1 MANFNVFVPARKGS
15 DMPDLTLKVEA
26 SNWLVALKESLK
38 QIGEQGDAL
47 ANIVCETAP
56 DGSIRVADPGS
67 KRVFVIAKVDS
78 ARDAEFEKEAERRA
92 VESRSLAV
100 AAEKA
105 HKETE
110 ARLKEVEN
118 RMSVVPPKPAEPV
131 QAAPAPV
138 APAAAAPAAAA
149 PAAAAPA
156 AAAPAAAAPV
166 VDDTARRLEEEK
178 RRLEAELA
186 AAKAKLEA
194 AARKAAEEAT
204 GVLGHVE
211 VQKVEKKPA
220 GKAAKDAPKAK
231 AGGDEWGDL
240 DDWYDGVDTSEETI
254 DGVVSDLFLATSQ
267 LHEKNES
274 ESALEVL
281 KLAAKYVTSEAA
293 SVFYSD
299 INSALKDLVI
309 VAASG
314 PVGNKILGVRVPL
327 GKGIVG
333 FSVVNGVKLIVNS
346 VDRNPNFYGKLDQE
360 FGFKTHSILCVPI
373 QHGERTY
380 GAIEMIN
387 KKGEDS
393 TWTANDANVIESLAK
408 ILGRAVDTSINVRK
422 D

>member
-38 QIGEQGDAL
+38 QIGEQGDSL

-56 DGSIRVADPGS
+56 DGSIRVADPAS
-67 KRVFVIAKVDS
+67 RRVFLIAKVDS

-92 VESRSLAV
+92 AESRSLAE

-110 ARLKEVEN
+110 ARLKDVQD
-118 RMSVVPPKPAEPV
+118 RMS
-131 QAAPAPV
+131 
-138 APAAAAPAAAA
+138 AAPAAAA
-149 PAAAAPA
+149 QPAPEAAETARQVSFAPA
-156 AAAPAAAAPV
+156 APTPAPA
-166 VDDTARRLEEEK
+166 VDETARRLEDEK

-186 AAKAKLEA
+186 EAKAKLEA
-194 AARKAAEEAT
+194 AARKAADEAT

-211 VQKVEKKPA
+211 VAKVEKKPA
-220 GKAAKDAPKAK
+220 AAVKSPAAAARPARE
-231 AGGDEWGDL
+231 EWGDL
-240 DDWYDGVDTSEETI
+240 DDWYDGVDTNEETI
-254 DGVVSDLFLATSQ
+254 DGVVSDLFLATAN

-281 KLAAKYVTSEAA
+281 KLAAKYVSTEAA
-293 SVFYSD
+293 SIFYSD
-299 INSALKDLVI
+299 MNSALKDLVI

-314 PVGNKILGVRVPL
+314 PVGGKILGVRIPL

-387 KKGEDS
+387 KKGEDD
-393 TWTANDANVIESLAK
+393 TWTTNDANVLESLAK
-408 ILGRAVDTSINVRK
+408 ILGRAVETSISSKK

>member
-38 QIGEQGDAL
+38 RIGEQGDAL

-67 KRVFVIAKVDS
+67 RRVFVIAKVDS
-78 ARDAEFEKEAERRA
+78 ARDAEFEKEADRRA
-92 VESRSLAV
+92 AESRSIAK
-100 AAEKA
+100 AAEQA
-105 HKETE
+105 HKETA
-110 ARLKEVEN
+110 ARLKDVES
-118 RMSVVPPKPAEPV
+118 RIS
-131 QAAPAPV
+131 AAPTAPV
-138 APAAAAPAAAA
+138 ETPVPAAETVPIISATPAAAPPAPA
-149 PAAAAPA
+149 
-156 AAAPAAAAPV
+156 
-166 VDDTARRLEEEK
+166 VDETARRLEDEK

-186 AAKAKLEA
+186 EAKATLEA

-204 GVLGHVE
+204 GVLGRVE
-211 VQKVEKKPA
+211 VERVEKKLTHKEAPA
-220 GKAAKDAPKAK
+220 VKAK
-231 AGGDEWGDL
+231 ARSNEWGDL

-281 KLAAKYVTSEAA
+281 KLAAKYVTAEAA
-293 SVFYSD
+293 SIFYSD
-299 INSALKDLVI
+299 MNSALKDLVI

-314 PVGNKILGVRVPL
+314 PVGNKIIGIRVPL

-333 FSVVNGVKLIVNS
+333 FSVINGVKLIVNS

-373 QHGERTY
+373 QHGDRTY
-380 GAIEMIN
+380 GAIEVIN
-387 KKGEDS
+387 KRGEDA
-393 TWTANDANVIESLAK
+393 TWTTNDANVLESLAK
-408 ILGRAVDTSINVRK
+408 ILGRAVETSIQARK
-422 D
+422 E

>member
-67 KRVFVIAKVDS
+67 RRVFVIAKVDS

-92 VESRSLAV
+92 AESRSLAE
-100 AAEKA
+100 AAEQA
-105 HKETE
+105 HKETA
-110 ARLKEVEN
+110 ARLKDVEN
-118 RMSVVPPKPAEPV
+118 RISAAPAAPVEAPVPAAETVPIV
-131 QAAPAPV
+131 SPAPV
-138 APAAAAPAAAA
+138 AAPPAPA
-149 PAAAAPA
+149 
-156 AAAPAAAAPV
+156 
-166 VDDTARRLEEEK
+166 VDETARRLEDEK

-186 AAKAKLEA
+186 EARAKLEA
-194 AARKAAEEAT
+194 AAKKAAEEAT
-204 GVLGHVE
+204 GVLGRVE
-211 VQKVEKKPA
+211 VEKVEKKLTHKEAP
-220 GKAAKDAPKAK
+220 AAKTKARS
-231 AGGDEWGDL
+231 DEWGDL
-240 DDWYDGVDTSEETI
+240 DDWYDGVDTNEETI

-281 KLAAKYVTSEAA
+281 KLAAKYVTAEAA
-293 SVFYSD
+293 SIFYSD
-299 INSALKDLVI
+299 MNSALKDLVI

-314 PVGNKILGVRVPL
+314 PVGNKIIGIRVPL

-333 FSVVNGVKLIVNS
+333 FSVINGVRLIVNS

-373 QHGERTY
+373 QHGDRTY
-380 GAIEMIN
+380 GAIEVIN
-387 KKGEDS
+387 KRGEDAI
-393 TWTANDANVIESLAK
+393 WTTNDANVLESLAK
-408 ILGRAVDTSINVRK
+408 ILGRAVETSIQARK
-422 D
+422 E